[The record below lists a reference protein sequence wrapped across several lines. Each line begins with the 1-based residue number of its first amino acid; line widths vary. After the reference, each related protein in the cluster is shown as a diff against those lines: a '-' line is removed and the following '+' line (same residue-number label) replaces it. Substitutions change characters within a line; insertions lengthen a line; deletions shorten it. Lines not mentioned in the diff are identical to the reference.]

1 MRATT
6 AALALAVA
14 ALAATAATPATA
26 QTTLTDWTNGIA
38 TFYGGAPD
46 QMDPHSHSYGTKD
59 GSCGYF
65 NLNKDE
71 YPFWQV
77 GAFSTSNKFFNSL
90 PGKACGT
97 CWEIQCVEGKQ
108 FAGRCRPGAG
118 SAYITITDSC
128 PECGADH
135 IDLQALVFDRIAPAA
150 GGRIDIRYRRVA
162 CQPGSNPIK
171 LQVQSNY
178 GPGKWVRVTAKNAA
192 GKAAIKS
199 VEMKGPDGSWV
210 PLQNKWGTAW
220 EVSNAPG
227 LPWDFRFVSEDGQAV
242 EAKSLVGSSGQ
253 VGDLPTGVQFSLSGK
268 QGAAPADGGT

>member
-1 MRATT
+1 MRSLTAPPLSLSSPLHLQAFLQLHPLSNSQTMRATT

-210 PLQNKWGTAW
+210 PLLYPN
-220 EVSNAPG
+220 P
-227 LPWDFRFVSEDGQAV
+227 
-242 EAKSLVGSSGQ
+242 
-253 VGDLPTGVQFSLSGK
+253 LS
-268 QGAAPADGGT
+268 